1 MKYEELHPYDL
12 KGYSHNKLDILTY
25 ITVRKLFY
33 EEYDNDFIILILHTL
48 DLFIKN
54 ICLDP
59 YDKYYDDLDIKG
71 GQLLIRII
79 NEIKDLQKKIK
90 KDILNKNENNIKK
103 NFNLYY
109 KQWITLVKNIR
120 IFMNNYE

>member
-12 KGYSHNKLDILTY
+12 KGYSHNKLNILNY